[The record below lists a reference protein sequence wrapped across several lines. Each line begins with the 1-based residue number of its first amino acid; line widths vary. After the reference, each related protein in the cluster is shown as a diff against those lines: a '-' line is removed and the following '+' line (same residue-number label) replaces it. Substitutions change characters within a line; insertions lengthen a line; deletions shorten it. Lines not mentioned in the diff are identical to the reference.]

1 MTTTET
7 NRRIPGPLYAA
18 AGAGD
23 LVYQQLRKL
32 PAKVV
37 ELRGR
42 TDADL
47 RFDVDKLRDRATDA
61 AQRNLAGLLTGAQV
75 VQERAAAVYTELVA
89 RGERVVRGAEAEAA
103 DAALNVATELEA
115 AANEPADV
123 EAKTADLTPATP
135 DVTAPLE
142 VEESLETKPVKRTR
156 PSTRK

>member
-32 PAKVV
+32 PTKVV
-37 ELRGR
+37 ELRER
-42 TDADL
+42 ADTDL
-47 RFDVDKLRDRATDA
+47 KVDVDKVRDRATDA
-61 AQRNLAGLLTGAQV
+61 AQRNLAALLTTAQA

-103 DAALNVATELEA
+103 DTALTVATELEA
-115 AANEPADV
+115 AANEPAEV
-123 EAKTADLTPATP
+123 EAKTPETTPATP
-135 DVTAPLE
+135 DVTAPVE
-142 VEESLETKPVKRTR
+142 VEGSLETKPVKRNR
-156 PSTRK
+156 PSARK